1 MVVALSSALQ
11 RNNTRSNEQP
21 EMLRNISHFF
31 FPTELTA
38 ANTHTHYEDG
48 VFISHDGFLMELK
61 APLIFISLSVT
72 GSKYIYFNS
81 SCNSF
86 SSL

>member
-31 FPTELTA
+31 STELTA